1 MVTMEDILCEE
12 AIYCIF
18 SQVMNLGQ
26 PIFQSMVAHCA
37 YLLIK
42 KAESEHK
49 FVVFYVLSCFF
60 LFICFWNTMCK
71 SLALSLLYSLSCS
84 WFHSSSALAS
94 WVLGYMPD
102 WRMWVS
108 CYIINLTIFSCISF
122 KQFICSIKICLRFY

>member
-1 MVTMEDILCEE
+1 MEDILCEE

-49 FVVFYVLSCFF
+49 FVFFMFYPV
-60 LFICFWNTMCK
+60 
-71 SLALSLLYSLSCS
+71 
-84 WFHSSSALAS
+84 
-94 WVLGYMPD
+94 
-102 WRMWVS
+102 
-108 CYIINLTIFSCISF
+108 FSCLYVF
-122 KQFICSIKICLRFY
+122 ETLCVRV